1 MAQAWADGVWATNA
15 LADGSWVQQ
24 GAVPVIQNGTPP
36 GGAQN
41 VGYTYQF
48 TAAGDTPITWS
59 VVAPGALPTGL
70 TLSAAGLLSGTPT
83 VLETQAFTVRATNVQ
98 GTDDV
103 ACSVTIGTAATG
115 TGADRQSRSRAGVG
129 RGLIRLVGR

>member
-1 MAQAWADGVWATNA
+1 MAQAWADGVWATSA

-41 VGYTYQF
+41 VGYTYSF
-48 TAAGDTPITWS
+48 TAIGDTPITWS
-59 VVAPGALPTGL
+59 VTVGVLPTGL
-70 TLSAAGLLSGTPT
+70 TLSAAGLLTGTPT
-83 VLETQAFTVRATNVQ
+83 VLETQAFTVRAANVQ